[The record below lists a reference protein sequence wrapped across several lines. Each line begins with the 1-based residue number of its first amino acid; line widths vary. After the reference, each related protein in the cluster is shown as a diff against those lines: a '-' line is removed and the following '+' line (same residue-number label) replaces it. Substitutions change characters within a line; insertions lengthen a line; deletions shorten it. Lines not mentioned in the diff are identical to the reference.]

1 MNETENA
8 QPAWLPDLLDVNGAP
23 ATVFAQLYAQF
34 RLDFIDLTCYFRGLP
49 VRYDGRKQSEDDY
62 EDGFW
67 HLISRDDY
75 AATARLLD
83 TRRAEK
89 LAWCAAIISNEEDA
103 AVLVW
108 RFREGRGQIRT
119 YLWLSEWDYV
129 VILEERRRGILQL
142 ITAFHVDDRKRHD
155 LEGRYRRREME

>member
-1 MNETENA
+1 MNETEN
-8 QPAWLPDLLDVNGAP
+8 PPPSWLPDLLEVNGAP
-23 ATVFAQLYAQF
+23 AAVFAHLYSQF

-67 HLISRDDY
+67 HLVSRDDY
-75 AATARLLD
+75 AAGARLLD

-89 LAWCAAIISNEEDA
+89 LAWCAAIISNEEDD

-119 YLWLSEWDYV
+119 YLWLREWDYV
-129 VILEERRRGILQL
+129 VILDERRRDVFQL
-142 ITAFHVDDRKRHD
+142 VTAFHVGAGKRHD
-155 LEGRYRRREME
+155 LENRYRRRERE